1 MEEKQR
7 RHRWTGEEIVR
18 VLRRYLKEKV
28 ELSKVCEEA
37 GCHPSQVL
45 RWEKQF
51 FEGGAKVFDRKPVE
65 RRQSREAEARAEA
78 LEKKVRQKDEVLAEL
93 MMEHVALKKKM
104 DGEVFGGSGSPTTR
118 GTRSSIS

>member
-1 MEEKQR
+1 MEEKQT
-7 RHRWTGEEIVR
+7 RHRWTGEEIVA

-51 FEGGAKVFDRKPVE
+51 FEGGAKVFDRKAAEPREVE
-65 RRQSREAEARAEA
+65 RWKERAEA
-78 LEKKVRQKDEVLAEL
+78 AERKVRRKDEVLAEL
-93 MMEHVALKKKM
+93 MEEHVALKKTA
-104 DGEVFGGSGSPTTR
+104 GGPSGASGSPTMS
-118 GTRSSIS
+118 GTKSWIS

>member
-1 MEEKQR
+1 MDEKQK
-7 RHRWTGEEIVR
+7 RHRWTGTEIVA
-18 VLRRYLKEKV
+18 VLRRYWKDKV

-51 FEGGAKVFDRKPVE
+51 FDGGAKVFDRKAAEP
-65 RRQSREAEARAEA
+65 REVGRWKERAEA
-78 LEKKVRQKDEVLAEL
+78 AEQKVRRKDEVLAEL
-93 MMEHVALKKKM
+93 MEEHVALKKT
-104 DGEVFGGSGSPTTR
+104 FGGPSGAGGLSTTS